1 MKKFK
6 NCGLLLAI
14 AVALVVTTMTACSSE
29 NDLVETPNVEQ
40 PTAEGIKV
48 TVTASIADDATTRS
62 EVVESTDANGKKR
75 TLKFTEGDKL
85 YVYSNNNPYPVKGM
99 LTMVENSLTPDGKSA
114 KFTGSLQKKNV
125 NNWKNYTNY
134 GDEDPLDGTTATLI
148 HKDMVENTDYSFD
161 RNYQIVFRSNP
172 APDVETLMT
181 KNLHVTGDYD
191 ISTKS
196 FALSSDDVIF
206 NCNFTGLAASTEY
219 FCELQYPVNPGYSL
233 HGGHNFTTDANGIS
247 NHAINIPYPGD
258 DAHPWE
264 IQIRQSSN
272 TVGTISLGTRTL
284 EKKVYNLSRHWTGS
298 AFSKT
303 IDLSTISHDL
313 LVGSGMTLT
322 GTLDGTTQKYKIS
335 IADGATVTLSNATIN
350 GVYTDDSHEL
360 WAGLT
365 CEGDATIILD
375 GTNAVQNFNRY
386 YPGLQPG
393 PTGTTLTIRGS
404 GSLTATGREIG
415 TGIGTNYDGGSCGNI
430 RIEGGTVT
438 ANGSFTSAGI
448 GAGRGSTCG
457 GITITGGTV
466 IANGGKYGAG
476 IGSGFGENSSAS
488 QCGNIRIT
496 GGTVTATGGVN
507 GAGIGTGEA
516 GKCGDISISGG
527 TVMAQGGNNGTGIGT
542 GEAFSGT
549 SQCGDISITNG
560 EGFVS
565 VTAIRGAG
573 ASMSIGTSNGENNE
587 SYKCGRITFD
597 GNEIFNGSD
606 GHSYSEPN
614 NRKYGSLSFVKTTTD
629 DGDGNTDDTNNTWT
643 LTPAL

>member
-1 MKKFK
+1 MTFAFA
-6 NCGLLLAI
+6 LTIAAALA
-14 AVALVVTTMTACSSE
+14 LTTTSCSNEDILTDS
-29 NDLVETPNVEQ
+29 NEQ
-40 PTAEGIKV
+40 PQVTANGVQV
-48 TVTASIADDATTRS
+48 TVSASIADDATTRS

-85 YVYSNNNPYPVKGM
+85 YVYSKNNPYPVKGM

-114 KFTGSLQKKNV
+114 KFTGSLQKRDSHS
-125 NNWKNYTNY
+125 NWNNYTNY

-148 HKDMVENTDYSFD
+148 HKDMVENTDYRFNGSC
-161 RNYQIVFRSNP
+161 QIVFCSNP

-219 FCELQYPVNPGYSL
+219 YCELQYPVNPGYSL
-233 HGGHNFTTDANGIS
+233 HGGHNFTTDANGMS
-247 NHAINIPYPGD
+247 SHVFCFPYPGD

-284 EKKVYNLSRHWTGS
+284 EKKIYNLSRHWNGS

-303 IDLSTISHDL
+303 IDLSTLNHDL

-322 GTLDGTTQKYKIS
+322 GTLDGTKQKYKIL

-350 GVYTDDSHEL
+350 GVHTDDSHEL

-365 CEGDATIILD
+365 CLGDATIVLE
-375 GTNAVQNFNRY
+375 GTNAVQNFNRD

-404 GSLTATGREIG
+404 GSLTARGREFG

-438 ANGSFTSAGI
+438 AIGGGGAGI
-448 GAGRGSTCG
+448 GASYGSTCG
-457 GITITGGTV
+457 DITITGGTV
-466 IANGGKYGAG
+466 IANGGEYGAG
-476 IGSGFGENSSAS
+476 IGSGYGKHGTS
-488 QCGNIRIT
+488 QCGNISIT
-496 GGTVTATGGVN
+496 GSASVTATGGYC
-507 GAGIGTGEA
+507 GAGIGTGNQ
-516 GKCGDISISGG
+516 GKCGSISISGG
-527 TVMAQGGNNGTGIGT
+527 TVMAQGGYNATGIGT
-542 GEAFSGT
+542 GNGDDENKAE
-549 SQCGDISITNG
+549 CGNISITKDA
-560 EGFVS
+560 GFVI
-565 VTAIRGAG
+565 VTAIRGAV
-573 ASMSIGTSNGENNE
+573 ASRSIGTSNGENNE
-587 SYKCGRITFD
+587 SYKCGRITFGD
-597 GNEIFNGSD
+597 DDIFNESYGNNYGAPED
-606 GHSYSEPN
+606 GY
-614 NRKYGSLSFVKTTTD
+614 YGSGSLYFAKSTTS

-643 LTPAL
+643 LTPAP